1 MGIWGTGMKHFVWT
15 EGETVAQF
23 HSTGSWSIQCL
34 DPDDDARNRKKESG
48 SGTHHLHAVQ
58 FPLQF
63 G

>member
-1 MGIWGTGMKHFVWT
+1 MKHFVWT